1 MKIKTLIAA
10 SALAATGVAGAASQS
25 ASAVCGVVLESHN
38 LSANS
43 VTVDWADSSVRTQSA
58 GGVIGPWA
66 PIGNFST
73 AIAGGGTI
81 NTAFLVPGP
90 CAVDRQYRLE
100 VTQNGVASFVFFPGV
115 GVFTPDRTP
124 HIHVA

>member
-1 MKIKTLIAA
+1 MKIKTIIAA
-10 SALAATGVAGAASQS
+10 SALAATGVVGAASQS
-25 ASAVCGVVLESHN
+25 ASAICGVELETHS
-38 LSANS
+38 LSASS
-43 VTVDWADSSVRTQSA
+43 VTVDWANSSVRHQAA
-58 GGVIGPWA
+58 GGAISAWA

-73 AIAGGGTI
+73 AISAGGII

-90 CAVDRQYRLE
+90 CANTRQYRLE